1 MYMRLKDLFVA
12 EGLPRG
18 LRSSGGNGAIPGK
31 MPISSSCSG
40 LPAVPISSDRGG
52 DWYVMVDVISSKA
65 NPDAA
70 DAAVNAIVEYISAQ
84 SGADDCVGALRL
96 VGNVP
101 APVPTEEGRLVTRLL
116 VSCTYGNKHDLSLR
130 CVLCSGEC

>member
-1 MYMRLKDLFVA
+1 MTPPMYMRLKDLFLA
-12 EGLPRG
+12 EGLTADFKVQWRQWRDTG
-18 LRSSGGNGAIPGK
+18 KDADHFIVFRSSGGTDITFD
-31 MPISSSCSG
+31 
-40 LPAVPISSDRGG
+40 LGG

-65 NPDAA
+65 NPDVA

-101 APVPTEEGRLVTRLL
+101 APIPTEEGRLVTRLL
-116 VSCTYGNKHDLSLR
+116 ISCTYG
-130 CVLCSGEC
+130 E

>member
-12 EGLPRG
+12 EGLTADFKVQWRQWKDSG
-18 LRSSGGNGAIPGK
+18 KDADQFIVFRSAGGTDIEY
-31 MPISSSCSG
+31 
-40 LPAVPISSDRGG
+40 DRGG
-52 DWYVMVDVISSKA
+52 DWYVMVDVVSSKS

-84 SGADDCVGALRL
+84 SGADDCVGALQI

-101 APVPTEEGRLVTRLL
+101 APISTEEGRLVTRLL
-116 VSCTYGNKHDLSLR
+116 VSCTYG
-130 CVLCSGEC
+130 E